1 MLAVALASAID
12 DVREARFE
20 ADGRPW
26 ASRALT
32 AVATHPG
39 GYPTMTALAQSGY
52 RPGTDERFDER
63 LRLVL
68 LGIAAECGLAV
79 DPVVG
84 GAGGAPAPAPPP
96 PPRRHHPRSNVL
108 EMSKKLY
115 L

>member
-79 DPVVG
+79 DPVVRAA
-84 GAGGAPAPAPPP
+84 GAAPAPDTPPQDG
-96 PPRRHHPRSNVL
+96 RNHP
-108 EMSKKLY
+108 
-115 L
+115 